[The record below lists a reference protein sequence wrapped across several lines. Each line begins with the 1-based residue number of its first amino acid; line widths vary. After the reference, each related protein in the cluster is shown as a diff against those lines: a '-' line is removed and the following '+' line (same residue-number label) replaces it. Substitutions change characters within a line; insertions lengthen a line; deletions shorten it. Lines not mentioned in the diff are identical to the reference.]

1 MEHVASG
8 DIEFGIYL
16 PQLAASIDD
25 LTTRALAAEHAGF
38 DSLWLFDHLYGP
50 GAPDVVAYE
59 GWVLATALLVQ
70 TSRLRVGHLVNCN
83 NFRHPAVLAKMA
95 ATLDVVSN
103 GRLEFGLG
111 SGSYEAEHVEA
122 GLPWGSA
129 KERTER
135 LAEALEIVTRMFAGP
150 RASFDGKHYQLAD
163 LPTTP
168 PPVQSPR
175 PPIHIG
181 GVGPTTR
188 RLAAKYADV
197 WNIPTYALDRSTE
210 LMTAVDAECEQI
222 GRDPATLR
230 RSVEAVLVT
239 ATADRLDKAIEV
251 GRRRYG
257 GAGYGLEAGG
267 FVGIPAR
274 ITERIGELADAGFGT
289 FIFMTHD
296 RADPETLDLIAAEV
310 MPAFRRS

>member
-1 MEHVASG
+1 MNTP
-8 DIEFGIYL
+8 IEFGIYL
-16 PQLAASIDD
+16 PQLAAGVDELID
-25 LTTRALAAEHAGF
+25 RAQAAERVGF

-59 GWVLATALLVQ
+59 GWVLATTLLVR

-111 SGSYEAEHVEA
+111 SGSYEAEHVQA

-135 LAEALEIVTRMFAGP
+135 LAEALEIVTRMFAGS
-150 RASFDGKHYQLAD
+150 RASFDGRHYQLRD

-168 PPVQSPR
+168 APVQTPH

-197 WNIPTYALDRSTE
+197 WNIPTYALDRVTD
-210 LMTAVDAECEQI
+210 LMSAVDQECERI

-230 RSVEAVLVT
+230 RSIEAVLVT
-239 ATADRLDKAIEV
+239 ATADRLDKALEV

-257 GAGYGLEAGG
+257 GPGYGLEAGG
-267 FVGIPAR
+267 FVGSPEQIVD
-274 ITERIGELADAGFGT
+274 RIGELASAGFGT

-296 RADPETLDLIAAEV
+296 RADPVTLELFAADV
-310 MPAFRRS
+310 MPAFR